1 MSRDFIIPRFSTKGG
16 RMDLK
21 TIKRSYYAVIPA
33 NVRYDERLP
42 MGARFLYGEITAL
55 CNEKGYCWASNKY
68 FADLYKVTDRTVRSW
83 ISSLITN
90 GYIISDLIFKEN
102 SKEVEARYLKLMD
115 GSMDETPGKNLPTPT
130 EENFHTYGNNLP
142 EPMEE
147 NFLDNNTSNNT
158 EEYITISKDIVVGQ
172 PQQKKTKKFIKPTIE
187 EINAYCLERKN
198 NIDAGHFFDYYE
210 SKGWKIGKNPMKDW
224 KAAVR
229 TWERQEFNKDG
240 KNNASDKRNG
250 QQSDDRYSRAKG
262 WF

>member
-1 MSRDFIIPRFSTKGG
+1 MEERQFKGIWIPKEIWIT
-16 RMDLK
+16 
-21 TIKRSYYAVIPA
+21 
-33 NVRYDERLP
+33 DELS
-42 MGARFLYGEITAL
+42 LQEKVVLVEIDSL
-55 CNEKGYCWASNKY
+55 DDEEHGCYASNKY

-102 SKEVEARYLKLMD
+102 SKEVEARYLKLID
-115 GSMDETPGKNLPTPT
+115 GSMEETPGKNLPTPT

-172 PQQKKTKKFIKPTIE
+172 PQQKKTKKFIKPTID

-240 KNNASDKRNG
+240 KNNASDKRDG